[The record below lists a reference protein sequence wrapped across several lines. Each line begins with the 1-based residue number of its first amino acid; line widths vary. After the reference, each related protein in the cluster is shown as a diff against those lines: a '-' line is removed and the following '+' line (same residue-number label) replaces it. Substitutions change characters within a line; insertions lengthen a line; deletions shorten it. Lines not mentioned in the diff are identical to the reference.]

1 MKYTRKQN
9 GGVALKH
16 RKRRLTRSTHRRRP
30 SLSRNSYN
38 SRSTRSRNASNIH
51 AECNSIYSALNSV
64 PEDPTKTNEQK
75 NSILARL
82 QTRLA
87 ELGCGDSGR
96 LN

>member
-1 MKYTRKQN
+1 MK

-16 RKRRLTRSTHRRRP
+16 RKRRVARSTHRRRP
-30 SLSRNSYN
+30 VLSRNSYN
-38 SRSTRSRNASNIH
+38 SHSTRSTRSTRSQNASNTH

-82 QTRLA
+82 YARKA
-87 ELGCGDSGR
+87 ELNC
-96 LN
+96 